1 MGDLD
6 NLDIAVEQELHIVSE
21 SVITFFFP
29 LMICCMKVTEHSP
42 TGGK

>member
-6 NLDIAVEQELHIVSE
+6 NLDIAIEQELHIVSD

-29 LMICCMKVTEHSP
+29 LMICCMKVTEHFL
-42 TGGK
+42 